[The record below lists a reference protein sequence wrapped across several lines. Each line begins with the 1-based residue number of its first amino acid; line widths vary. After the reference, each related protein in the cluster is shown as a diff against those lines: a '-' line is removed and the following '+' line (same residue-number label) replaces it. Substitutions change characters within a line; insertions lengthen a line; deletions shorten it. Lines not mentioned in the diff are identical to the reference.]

1 MSWFSTVNIS
11 HTKLQYSYVTS
22 DAPFQC
28 DCIKKIY
35 DDETFIPVDMKFA
48 KFKNNQQ
55 SRWELTWVILK
66 HKRNVAKPI
75 VSNDEKT
82 SIRRYTFAYL
92 LAFCKR
98 EPFDYLLH
106 LD

>member
-1 MSWFSTVNIS
+1 
-11 HTKLQYSYVTS
+11 
-22 DAPFQC
+22 
-28 DCIKKIY
+28 
-35 DDETFIPVDMKFA
+35 MKFA

-75 VSNDEKT
+75 VSNDKKT

-98 EPFDYLLH
+98 EPFDYLFAFRLNANKQTNKKTTSFH
-106 LD
+106 TSVWCKQELEPL